1 MVDTNWATV
10 DLLWEKHLTDVG
22 IWVWCSPVLQ
32 MLLSKISYIVGELYI
47 DNWRGRGIFFVVP
60 FGKYCTRVLSGSRI
74 GIFFSFRSTR
84 LRLRST
90 PTGCTRTCNAPR
102 STEQKG

>member
-32 MLLSKISYIVGELYI
+32 ILLSKISYIVGELYI
-47 DNWRGRGIFFVVP
+47 DNWRGMIAKYWEILYTGTFRESDRYFFFRYVPRGYGYVP
-60 FGKYCTRVLSGSRI
+60 PLRAVPVPVTPRVPRNK
-74 GIFFSFRSTR
+74 RAD
-84 LRLRST
+84 
-90 PTGCTRTCNAPR
+90 NA
-102 STEQKG
+102 

>member
-1 MVDTNWATV
+1 MLDTNWATV

-32 MLLSKISYIVGELYI
+32 ILLSKISYIVGELYI
-47 DNWRGRGIFFVVP
+47 DNWRGRGIFFVP

-74 GIFFSFRSTR
+74 GFFFITFHVVTVTFHPYG
-84 LRLRST
+84 LYPYL
-90 PTGCTRTCNAPR
+90 
-102 STEQKG
+102 